1 MTTSDAATAPP
12 ATWTS
17 RPHGLRRLA
26 TATLLAVVVGVAACA
41 LVVAV
46 ARAAGA
52 GEGFTPFTIY
62 PAYVAVGTVLAA
74 VGWYLVGRR
83 ATAPRRLLTRL
94 VPAVLVVSLVPDVW
108 LGVSRAIPGTT
119 WGAVAALAAMHVVVA
134 ATAVSVLTRF
144 APLPETGR

>member
-1 MTTSDAATAPP
+1 M
-12 ATWTS
+12 
-17 RPHGLRRLA
+17 
-26 TATLLAVVVGVAACA
+26 
-41 LVVAV
+41 
-46 ARAAGA
+46 
-52 GEGFTPFTIY
+52 
-62 PAYVAVGTVLAA
+62 LAA